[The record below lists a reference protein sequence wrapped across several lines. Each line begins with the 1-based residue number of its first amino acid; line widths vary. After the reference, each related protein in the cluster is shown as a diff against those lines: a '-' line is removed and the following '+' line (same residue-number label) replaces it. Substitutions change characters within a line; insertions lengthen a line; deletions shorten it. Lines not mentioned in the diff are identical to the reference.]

1 MYKVFCDGHT
11 LHDPSLND
19 VHFQLISPV
28 VTQEVNKAGSF
39 TFTIP
44 AAHAN
49 ANALR
54 RLSSVLEVYDDS
66 KLIFRGRILNDTR
79 DWDDSRKVVCESDI
93 AVLNDTTQRPY
104 TFTGT
109 VAAYISQLIGT
120 HNAMAP
126 ADKQFTVGTV
136 NVSGSVSIEQ
146 TGYSSTW
153 HELEEK
159 ILNQFSGYLFVTW
172 TGSANRIDF
181 LADSP
186 YHCEQKISFGEN
198 LLDITRESKGENIIT
213 ALIPLG
219 AKAESTGEPLTIKSV
234 NGGID
239 YITNASAVEAYG
251 LIFGTETW
259 DTVTNAAELL
269 VRGQARLAELSQGVT
284 TITLTA
290 ADLHLLDNEISSF
303 DFLSYVTVEDLAH
316 GVNGTMLVTK
326 KTTNLTDPA
335 QGKLTIGRESSGISK
350 YYAETSDQIQT
361 IRQTYATQEQVD
373 TVNTTLQSEIQP
385 QADKIALV
393 VSESAGSY
401 VIKSAEIVAAINE
414 SGSTVKISADH
425 IALTGSVIVSLIN
438 GGSTT
443 INGDKITTGT
453 LNGDRI
459 ITGTLSA
466 DKITTG
472 TIQDAQGNNSWNLNT
487 GYFKMKNGEL
497 NITIKKTYN
506 HEDYDA
512 TDVSTVQN
520 YINGV
525 ITSLT
530 DAQWEKYDF
539 IGDRDITNWNKT
551 RIEQMIALQKDTE
564 KTVVTLVSSS
574 VDPNNGMYSSI
585 YVPALGTSPGVG
597 VTGTMS
603 GARLYSNYISAKKIK
618 ALRQL
623 LVDSG
628 GTETIS
634 IDDTNITLKNAT
646 YTKTITASG
655 PTVEGGNSSS
665 DTSVPNNTIT
675 ELASFD
681 IEPGT
686 YIITATARFASNATG
701 ARRFCIR
708 SGNVAGISTN
718 LVREL
723 QAYVA
728 AASGA
733 TTCVNICGIQTFNS
747 SSTLHLYV
755 QQHSGGALGTSWA
768 WHYVRLA

>member
-1 MYKVFCDGHT
+1 MYKVFCDGYT

-39 TFTIP
+39 TFTIS

-49 ANALR
+49 TNVLR
-54 RLSSVLEVYDDS
+54 RLLSSVEVYDDS

-120 HNAMAP
+120 HNTMAP

-159 ILNQFSGYLFVTW
+159 VLNQFSGYLFVTW

-373 TVNTTLQSEIQP
+373 TVNTTLQSEIQT

-425 IALTGSVIVSLIN
+425 IALTGALIVSMIN
-438 GGSTT
+438 EGSTT
-443 INGDKITTGT
+443 INGNKITTGSM
-453 LNGDRI
+453 NA
-459 ITGTLSA
+459 SA
-466 DKITTG
+466 IGAG
-472 TIQDAQGNNSWNLNT
+472 TIDASVINVINLDASSITAGTISDRLNRNSWNL
-487 GYFKMKNGEL
+487 
-497 NITIKKTYN
+497 
-506 HEDYDA
+506 
-512 TDVSTVQN
+512 
-520 YINGV
+520 
-525 ITSLT
+525 
-530 DAQWEKYDF
+530 
-539 IGDRDITNWNKT
+539 
-551 RIEQMIALQKDTE
+551 
-564 KTVVTLVSSS
+564 
-574 VDPNNGMYSSI
+574 
-585 YVPALGTSPGVG
+585 
-597 VTGTMS
+597 
-603 GARLYSNYISAKKIK
+603 
-618 ALRQL
+618 
-623 LVDSG
+623 DSG
-628 GTETIS
+628 DLTITTGK
-634 IDDTNITLKNAT
+634 IQTT
-646 YTKTITASG
+646 YTKTYYCADYDASDISRITQILYQQVTPTDADYEKYDIEGTGEIKPATRTRIQQIIDTQTNLVKTVTTIVDPSAYEYAIKITTDVPAVGTAPAFNYSTLYSGPKIKAYTFDGSVFKGLAFKGYLGGFFDGEQIYLHDGTYEKTITADG
-655 PTVEGGNSSS
+655 PTPTSGYAQLSVSTGTAYRTVTYFDLDPGTYLVQIHFAFATNASGRRVGIVSYSENSSS
-665 DTSVPNNTIT
+665 QISSMWRASAAPVNGENTF
-675 ELASFD
+675 L
-681 IEPGT
+681 
-686 YIITATARFASNATG
+686 
-701 ARRFCIR
+701 
-708 SGNVAGISTN
+708 
-718 LVREL
+718 
-723 QAYVA
+723 
-728 AASGA
+728 
-733 TTCVNICGIQTFNS
+733 NICGVVKPNKTTTFYLNAMQNS
-747 SSTLHLYV
+747 GSSLNTF
-755 QQHSGGALGTSWA
+755 ASWA
-768 WHYVRLA
+768 YVRLA